1 MSGFLLR
8 RAMTVPPTL
17 LLVTF
22 GVFLLSRMVPGDPAL
37 TLAGGADASPEAVAA
52 VREELRLDDPV
63 LVQYL
68 SWLGSAIRL
77 DFGNSLFTG
86 SSVTET
92 IAHRL
97 PITLGLVLCAL
108 VVALL
113 IGVPLGMASGIR
125 PGGLLDRLGRVVS
138 SLAVGVPNFVLAAF
152 LIVTFAVALQWL
164 PPSGYVQFG
173 ESLFGWLQHVILPAF
188 AMGLFLSAE
197 LSRQI
202 RTGLIAELDKN
213 YVRTLWAKGAG
224 PRRVIGLHAMRN
236 AISPA
241 LTVLGVQ
248 VGTLLGGSVIVEEI
262 YAIPGLG
269 SYLLEAIVGRDVPVV
284 LGVVTIYVLLQ
295 MSMSLL
301 VDFLYGVLNPRIRV
315 S

>member
-1 MSGFLLR
+1 MWGFLSR

-22 GVFLLSRMVPGDPAL
+22 GVFMLSRMVPGDPAL

-68 SWLGSAIRL
+68 TWLGSALTL
-77 DFGNSLFTG
+77 DLGDSLFDGTR
-86 SSVTET
+86 VTDS

-113 IGVPLGMASGIR
+113 IGVPLGVASGIR
-125 PGGLLDRLGRVVS
+125 PGGFADRLGRLVS

-164 PPSGYVQFG
+164 PPSGYVQFA
-173 ESLFGWLQHVILPAF
+173 ESPVGWLRHLLLPAF

-202 RTGLIAELDKN
+202 RTGLIGELDKN

-224 PRRVIGLHAMRN
+224 PPRVIGLHAMRN
-236 AISPA
+236 AVSPA

-269 SYLLEAIVGRDVPVV
+269 SYLLEAIIGRDVPVV
-284 LGVVTIYVLLQ
+284 LGVVTVYVLLQ
-295 MSMSLL
+295 MTMSLL